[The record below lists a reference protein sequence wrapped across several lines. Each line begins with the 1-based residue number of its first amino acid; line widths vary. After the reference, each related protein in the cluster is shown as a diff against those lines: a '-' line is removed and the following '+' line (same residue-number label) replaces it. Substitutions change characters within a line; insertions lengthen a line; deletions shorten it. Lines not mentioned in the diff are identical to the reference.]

1 MKAAVFDIGGTF
13 VKHGIY
19 EDGVLKDVSSFP
31 ACGQDGADTLIERIR
46 NACGSITNIDAIG
59 ICTRGQVNCDT
70 GEIIYDPPHLIPG
83 YTGKNLKTEFSSFG
97 VPIAVEN
104 DANCMA
110 IAESN
115 ALSADV
121 TADVLCLTYGTCV
134 GGAIVRGGAVYH
146 GVNWSAGEFGMMYM
160 GGEYYENIASVTHL
174 VEQAKAMDASLCD
187 GRAITAQLNRSDVY
201 ALVDGWAKQ
210 VAEGLASLMHIFN
223 PTCII
228 IGGGIMEDEN
238 VFNMV
243 TSKVS
248 ELTAPGFD
256 VNIRSARFGNSAGLI
271 GAGILAQKLMK

>member
-1 MKAAVFDIGGTF
+1 
-13 VKHGIY
+13 
-19 EDGVLKDVSSFP
+19 
-31 ACGQDGADTLIERIR
+31 
-46 NACGSITNIDAIG
+46 
-59 ICTRGQVNCDT
+59 
-70 GEIIYDPPHLIPG
+70 
-83 YTGKNLKTEFSSFG
+83 
-97 VPIAVEN
+97 
-104 DANCMA
+104 MA
-110 IAESN
+110 IAESS
-115 ALSADV
+115 ALSADSN
-121 TADVLCLTYGTCV
+121 ADILCLTYGTCI

-223 PTCII
+223 PTCMI

>member
-19 EDGVLKDVSSFP
+19 EDGILEDVSSFP
-31 ACGQDGADTLIERIR
+31 TCGQDGADALLKHIR
-46 NACGSITNIDAIG
+46 NVCGSITNMDAIG

-70 GEIIYDPPHLIPG
+70 GEIIYDLPHLIPG
-83 YTGKNLKTEFSSFG
+83 YTGKNLKTEFGTFG
-97 VPIAVEN
+97 VPVTVEN

-110 IAESN
+110 IAESS

-121 TADVLCLTYGTCV
+121 SADVLCLTYGTCI
-134 GGAIVRGGAVYH
+134 GGAVVRGGAVYH
-146 GVNWSAGEFGMMYM
+146 GANWSAGEFGMMYM
-160 GGEYYENIASVTHL
+160 NGEYYENTASVTRL

-187 GRAITAQLNRSDVY
+187 GRTITAQLDRSDVY
-201 ALVDGWAKQ
+201 AIVDGWAKQ
-210 VAEGLASLMHIFN
+210 VAEGLASLIHIFN
-223 PTCII
+223 PACMI

-271 GAGILAQKLMK
+271 GAGILAQRLMK

>member
-1 MKAAVFDIGGTF
+1 MV
-13 VKHGIY
+13 Y

-31 ACGQDGADTLIERIR
+31 TCGQDGADTLIERIR

-110 IAESN
+110 IAESS
-115 ALSADV
+115 ALSADSN
-121 TADVLCLTYGTCV
+121 ADILCLTYGTCI

-146 GVNWSAGEFGMMYM
+146 GANWSAGEFGMIYM
-160 GGEYYENIASVTHL
+160 NGEYYENIASVTRL

-210 VAEGLASLMHIFN
+210 VAEGLASLIHIFN
-223 PTCII
+223 PACMI
-228 IGGGIMEDEN
+228 IGGGIMENKD

-256 VNIRSARFGNSAGLI
+256 INIRSARFGNSAGLI
-271 GAGILAQKLMK
+271 GAGILAQKLIK

>member
-1 MKAAVFDIGGTF
+1 M
-13 VKHGIY
+13 
-19 EDGVLKDVSSFP
+19 
-31 ACGQDGADTLIERIR
+31 
-46 NACGSITNIDAIG
+46 
-59 ICTRGQVNCDT
+59 
-70 GEIIYDPPHLIPG
+70 
-83 YTGKNLKTEFSSFG
+83 
-97 VPIAVEN
+97 EN

-146 GVNWSAGEFGMMYM
+146 GANWSAGEFGMIYM
-160 GGEYYENIASVTHL
+160 NGEYYENIASVTRL

-187 GRAITAQLNRSDVY
+187 GRAITAQLDRSDVY

-223 PTCII
+223 PACII

>member
-31 ACGQDGADTLIERIR
+31 TCGQDGADTLIERIR

-83 YTGKNLKTEFSSFG
+83 YTGKNLKTEFGAFG
-97 VPIAVEN
+97 IPVAVEN

-134 GGAIVRGGAVYH
+134 GGAIVRGGAIYH
-146 GVNWSAGEFGMMYM
+146 GTNWSAGEFGMMYM
-160 GGEYYENIASVTHL
+160 NGEYYENIASVTRL

-187 GRAITAQLNRSDVY
+187 GRTITANLDRSDVHV
-201 ALVDGWAKQ
+201 LVDGWAKQ
-210 VAEGLASLMHIFN
+210 VAEGLASLIHIFN
-223 PTCII
+223 PACMI